1 MKGSYTNMKSATP
14 RPVARAQRDIAA
26 NLSLAR
32 RQQRVSVAVLADRT
46 AVSAPT
52 ISKLLNRGEGTL
64 ETFLRVAMTLG
75 LLDGVVDATDPLATP
90 LGRILTEEDVPQ
102 RVRY

>member
-1 MKGSYTNMKSATP
+1 MKTATP

-26 NLSLAR
+26 NLNLAR

-46 AVSAPT
+46 AISAPT

-75 LLDGVVDATDPLATP
+75 LLDGIVDATDPLSTP
-90 LGRILTEEDVPQ
+90 LGRVLAEEDVPQ